1 MMPWPAE
8 KVWFERGHRSYMAAV
23 ESIFISM
30 EQSDE

>member
-1 MMPWPAE
+1 MPWPAE
-8 KVWFERGHRSYMAAV
+8 KVWFERGHRGYMAAV